1 MFYRTIVSIFAIYKY
16 ERMKN
21 FLILLSLLMM
31 FLLSARD
38 IDGTFPVEEGV
49 GVESVL
55 PAEASVGYILPMMTE
70 LPEKS
75 EAYVDVESLAL
86 QYRICGRGQRSFS
99 VQQMFMGKSS
109 AYRAAKKRLEM
120 LSHTINQ
127 VYTSLPFQSW
137 EVPSDHYV
145 FGMRHILI

>member
-31 FLLSARD
+31 FLLGARD
-38 IDGTFPVEEGV
+38 IDDTFPVEERG

-55 PAEASVGYILPMMTE
+55 PAEASVGYILPLVAE
-70 LPEKS
+70 LPDTG
-75 EAYVDVESLAL
+75 EAYVDVESMAG
-86 QYRICGRGQRSFS
+86 QYRVVGRGQRSFS
-99 VQQMFMGKSS
+99 VQQMFMAKSS
-109 AYRAAKKRLEM
+109 AYRAARRRLEM

-127 VYTSLPFQSW
+127 VYTSLPCQSW
-137 EVPSDHYV
+137 AVPSDHYV
-145 FGMRHILI
+145 FGMRRILI

>member
-1 MFYRTIVSIFAIYKY
+1 
-16 ERMKN
+16 MKN
-21 FLILLSLLMM
+21 YLLFLLLFLVSLLGAKGIE
-31 FLLSARD
+31 SAL
-38 IDGTFPVEEGV
+38 PSNEGM

-55 PAEASVGYILPMMTE
+55 QAEEPVGYILPVVAE
-70 LPEKS
+70 LPETG

-137 EVPSDHYV
+137 KVPSDHYV